1 MEEGKSPRYEN
12 DRFDHV
18 RFGVDL
24 EAIRKFHRLENRQ
37 QLADAIGVHPAVI
50 TRLTTGEGAAFDAVC
65 KVIQWSNL
73 DLRDYIAPLG
83 PTGPSVSMTTEAEA

>member
-50 TRLTTGEGAAFDAVC
+50 TRLTSGEGAAFDAVC

-83 PTGPSVSMTTEAEA
+83 TESVTSPAAVAAEA